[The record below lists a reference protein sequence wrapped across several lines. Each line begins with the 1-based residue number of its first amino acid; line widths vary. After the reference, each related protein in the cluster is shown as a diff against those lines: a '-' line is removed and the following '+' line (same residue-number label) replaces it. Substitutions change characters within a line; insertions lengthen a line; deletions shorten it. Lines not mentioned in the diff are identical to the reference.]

1 MCYWLESYIR
11 PSCKP
16 AGYAQYRDIV
26 DKHVIPTIGAVPL
39 GELNTGILQQFLN
52 REAARGN

>member
-1 MCYWLESYIR
+1 MTAISTLADWLDYWLESYIR

-26 DKHVIPTIGAVPL
+26 DKHVVPQIGAVPL
-39 GELNTGILQQFLN
+39 SELTTGILQ
-52 REAARGN
+52 